1 MKNLFYLVLL
11 AFMIVS
17 CKNEEVQEIKKNV
30 SNNNERTM
38 VTLEDGTTATYKF
51 YIDESEVDEILNPTN
66 YLIAMSSK
74 QTSRDSGLINVY
86 AFSSRERYV
95 NFGNRVNPKLVQSLL
110 FEEKIQEYMSS
121 RNLDIDTFE
130 PDQAY
135 LDFEKQT
142 YEAIANGKKGT
153 NAASLVVLYDS
164 YFSGGG
170 SSVIM
175 PRTLPV
181 MYPGWNNRVKS
192 YTLLAIAGP
201 MTMYDKAFYRKRLF
215 TAFNWGFTSH
225 SSVWAWNSFW
235 DSKMTSGVTF

>member
-86 AFSSRERYV
+86 AFSTREHYV
-95 NFGNRVNPKLVQSLL
+95 NFGNRVNKKLVLSLL
-110 FEEKIQEYMSS
+110 FEERIQEYLTS
-121 RNLDIDTFE
+121 RNLDPETFE

-135 LDFEKQT
+135 LDFENQT
-142 YEAIANGKKGT
+142 YEDLASGRVTK

-192 YTLLAIAGP
+192 YTIYAVSGT
-201 MTMYDKAFYRKRLF
+201 MSMYDKRFYGKHLF
-215 TAFNWGFTSH
+215 TTFDWGMQRV

>member
-1 MKNLFYLVLL
+1 MKNLFYLVLI
-11 AFMIVS
+11 AFMVVS
-17 CKNEEVQEIKKNV
+17 CKKEEVQESKQTATNT
-30 SNNNERTM
+30 ERTT

-51 YIDESEVDEILNPTN
+51 YVDELEVDEISNPSD

-74 QTSRDSGLINVY
+74 QISTDSGLINVY

-153 NAASLVVLYDS
+153 NERKIFTMLYDS
-164 YFSGGG
+164 YLSGG
-170 SSVIM
+170 SSVTM
-175 PRTLPV
+175 PRTLPF
-181 MYPGWNNRVKS
+181 MWPGWNNRVKS
-192 YTLLAIAGP
+192 YTIYAVSGT
-201 MTMYDKAFYRKRLF
+201 MSMYDKRFYGKHLF
-215 TAFNWGFTSH
+215 TTFDWGMQRV